1 MKCKIIRDLLPLY
14 HDEVA
19 SDESRELVEDHLK
32 TCTQCREIL
41 DGIHENVSIKSDP
54 LVEQPMASSFRTL
67 KKRLHRKTVT
77 KIAISI
83 ICAVTVVSAL
93 IYGVFFYETTAS
105 FSEVTRSIT
114 QPFNSAVDFI
124 MNLRGH
130 KSISVSL
137 IGDALYISCSDT
149 FWTRYFVKPN
159 NQLQLDIPSP
169 PTAPTA
175 PKAPIAP
182 ISSGLVIPEVPEPPE
197 PPEAP
202 EAPEAPDILTLV
214 NEVTKIFY
222 FEGKISELSRNS
234 ADMSKAVLIWERP

>member
-41 DGIHENVSIKSDP
+41 DGIHESVSIKSDP
-54 LVEQPMASSFRTL
+54 HVEQPMASSFRTL

-77 KIAISI
+77 KIAISV

-93 IYGVFFYETTAS
+93 IYGMFFYETTAS
-105 FSEVTRSIT
+105 YSEVTRTIT
-114 QPFNSAVDFI
+114 QPLNSAVDFI

-149 FWTRYFVKPN
+149 FWTRYFLKPDS
-159 NQLQLDIPSP
+159 QLQLDIPSP
-169 PTAPTA
+169 PTATT
-175 PKAPIAP
+175 APIAP
-182 ISSGLVIPEVPEPPE
+182 IAPIAPLVPGLGIPEVPEPPE
-197 PPEAP
+197 PPEPP
-202 EAPEAPDILTLV
+202 EAPNILTLV
-214 NEVTKIFY
+214 NEVTRIFY
-222 FEGKISELSRNS
+222 FEGKISELSRNN